1 MILYGCAV
9 TDGDAFAR
17 CAEAGVRPLLS
28 ADGELLAQPSVGSVA
43 RNYNLL
49 CDRAAERDDL
59 EALVLLHQDVE
70 IVDPRFPQTVRET
83 LADPEV
89 AIAGCAGAIGVRG
102 LAWWEGS
109 ITWASVTQ
117 RYEEFGG
124 GGEIPGISWRADREP
139 ARTLGTGEVDAI
151 DGCLIV
157 LSPWAVRNLSFDEQ
171 LARRH
176 GYDVDICLQARA
188 AGRKVVTADLR
199 VVHHHSLD
207 LLPDPEEW
215 IQAHIALAEKWEGQ
229 LGIGDESG
237 DWRRRAL
244 RAEAEAA
251 RRTACGW
258 APPSCSETTPAGSCS
273 RPGAARAGPGP
284 SRCAGSAPGS
294 GGLASEVRRAPGGGT
309 AAARRPAAAARRL
322 APRSSGGEG
331 SGLVRIRS
339 MSMSSAARSSTSA
352 ARSARETFG
361 RPPCLTVEIRSA
373 SAKAREPSSGSRRP
387 ISR

>member
-9 TDGDAFAR
+9 TDGDVFAR
-17 CAEAGVRPLLS
+17 CAEAGVRRL
-28 ADGELLAQPSVGSVA
+28 ADAGGELLAQPSVGSLP

-49 CDRAAERDDL
+49 RERAAERSDL

-70 IVDPRFPQTVRET
+70 IVDPRFAQTVRDT
-83 LADPEV
+83 LADPDV

-124 GGEIPGISWRADREP
+124 AGEVPGVSWRADDGHRGYV
-139 ARTLGTGEVDAI
+139 GTGEVDAI

-188 AGRKVVTADLR
+188 AGRKVVTSDLR

-207 LLPDPEEW
+207 LLPDAEEW

-229 LGIGDESG
+229 LGIGEASG

-244 RAEAEAA
+244 RAEAEASA
-251 RRTACGW
+251 YRLRM
-258 APPSCSETTPAGSCS
+258 
-273 RPGAARAGPGP
+273 GAAELQRNDARGKLLETWRSP
-284 SRCAGSAPGS
+284 SWTWTEP
-294 GGLASEVRRAPGGGT
+294 VRRLGA
-309 AAARRPAAAARRL
+309 
-322 APRSSGGEG
+322 
-331 SGLVRIRS
+331 RIR
-339 MSMSSAARSSTSA
+339 RS
-352 ARSARETFG
+352 R
-361 RPPCLTVEIRSA
+361 
-373 SAKAREPSSGSRRP
+373 
-387 ISR
+387 

>member
-9 TDGDAFAR
+9 TDGDVFAR
-17 CAEAGVRPLLS
+17 CAEAGVRRLTD
-28 ADGELLAQPSVGSVA
+28 AGGELLAQPSVGSVA

-49 CDRAAERDDL
+49 RDRAAEHPDL

-70 IVDPRFPQTVRET
+70 IVDPRFAQTVRET

-89 AIAGCAGAIGVRG
+89 AIVGCAGAIGVRG

-124 GGEIPGISWRADREP
+124 GGEIPGISWRPDDER
-139 ARTLGTGEVDAI
+139 RGYVGTGEVDAI

-157 LSPWAVRNLSFDEQ
+157 LSPWAVRNLGFDEQ

-188 AGRKVVTADLR
+188 AGRKAVTADLR

-207 LLPDPEEW
+207 LLPDTEAW
-215 IQAHIALAEKWEGQ
+215 IQAHIALAEKWEGR
-229 LGIGDESG
+229 LGIGAEG

-244 RAEAEAA
+244 RAEAEASA
-251 RRTACGW
+251 YRLRM
-258 APPSCSETTPAGSCS
+258 
-273 RPGAARAGPGP
+273 GAAELQRDDARGKLLDTWRSP
-284 SRCAGSAPGS
+284 SWTWTEP
-294 GGLASEVRRAPGGGT
+294 VRRLGA
-309 AAARRPAAAARRL
+309 
-322 APRSSGGEG
+322 
-331 SGLVRIRS
+331 RIR
-339 MSMSSAARSSTSA
+339 RS
-352 ARSARETFG
+352 R
-361 RPPCLTVEIRSA
+361 
-373 SAKAREPSSGSRRP
+373 
-387 ISR
+387 

>member
-9 TDGDAFAR
+9 TDGETFAR
-17 CAEAGVRPLLS
+17 CAEAGVRRMTA
-28 ADGELLAQPSVGSVA
+28 ADGELLAQASVGSVA

-49 CDRAAERDDL
+49 RDRAAERSDL

-70 IVDPRFPQTVRET
+70 IVDPAFPATVREA

-124 GGEIPGISWRADREP
+124 GGEIPGISWRREQNP
-139 ARTLGTGEVDAI
+139 AYVGTGEVDAI

-215 IQAHIALAEKWEGQ
+215 IQAHIALAEKWDGR
-229 LGIGDESG
+229 LGVGEQGG

-251 RRTACGW
+251 AYRLRM
-258 APPSCSETTPAGSCS
+258 
-273 RPGAARAGPGP
+273 GAAELQRNDARGKLLETWRSP
-284 SRCAGSAPGS
+284 SWTWTEP
-294 GGLASEVRRAPGGGT
+294 VRRLGA
-309 AAARRPAAAARRL
+309 
-322 APRSSGGEG
+322 
-331 SGLVRIRS
+331 RIR
-339 MSMSSAARSSTSA
+339 RS
-352 ARSARETFG
+352 R
-361 RPPCLTVEIRSA
+361 
-373 SAKAREPSSGSRRP
+373 
-387 ISR
+387 

>member
-9 TDGDAFAR
+9 TDGDVFAR
-17 CAEAGVRPLLS
+17 CAEAGVRRL
-28 ADGELLAQPSVGSVA
+28 ADAGGELLAQPSVGSLP

-49 CDRAAERDDL
+49 RERAAERPDL

-70 IVDPRFPQTVRET
+70 IVDPRFAQTVRDT
-83 LADPEV
+83 LADPDV
-89 AIAGCAGAIGVRG
+89 AVAGCAGAIGVRG

-124 GGEIPGISWRADREP
+124 AGEVPGVSWRADDGHRGYV
-139 ARTLGTGEVDAI
+139 GTGEVDAI

-199 VVHHHSLD
+199 VIHHHSLD
-207 LLPDPEEW
+207 LLPDAEEW

-229 LGIGDESG
+229 LGIGEESG

-244 RAEAEAA
+244 RAEAEASA
-251 RRTACGW
+251 YRLRM
-258 APPSCSETTPAGSCS
+258 
-273 RPGAARAGPGP
+273 GAAELQRNDARGKLLETWRSP
-284 SRCAGSAPGS
+284 SWTWTEPM
-294 GGLASEVRRAPGGGT
+294 
-309 AAARRPAAAARRL
+309 RRL
-322 APRSSGGEG
+322 GA
-331 SGLVRIRS
+331 RIR
-339 MSMSSAARSSTSA
+339 RS
-352 ARSARETFG
+352 R
-361 RPPCLTVEIRSA
+361 
-373 SAKAREPSSGSRRP
+373 
-387 ISR
+387 

>member
-9 TDGDAFAR
+9 TDGDVFAR
-17 CAEAGVRPLLS
+17 CAEAGVRRL
-28 ADGELLAQPSVGSVA
+28 ADAGGELLAQPSVGSLP

-49 CDRAAERDDL
+49 RERAAERSDL

-70 IVDPRFPQTVRET
+70 IVDPRFAQTVRDT
-83 LADPEV
+83 LADPDV
-89 AIAGCAGAIGVRG
+89 AVAGCAGAIGVRG

-124 GGEIPGISWRADREP
+124 AGEVPGVSWRADDGHRGYV
-139 ARTLGTGEVDAI
+139 GTGEVDAI

-188 AGRKVVTADLR
+188 AGRKVVTSDLR

-207 LLPDPEEW
+207 LLPDAEEW

-229 LGIGDESG
+229 LGIGEESG

-244 RAEAEAA
+244 RAEAEASA
-251 RRTACGW
+251 YRLRM
-258 APPSCSETTPAGSCS
+258 
-273 RPGAARAGPGP
+273 GAAELQRNDARGKLLETWRSP
-284 SRCAGSAPGS
+284 SWTWTEP
-294 GGLASEVRRAPGGGT
+294 VRRLGA
-309 AAARRPAAAARRL
+309 
-322 APRSSGGEG
+322 
-331 SGLVRIRS
+331 RIR
-339 MSMSSAARSSTSA
+339 RS
-352 ARSARETFG
+352 R
-361 RPPCLTVEIRSA
+361 
-373 SAKAREPSSGSRRP
+373 
-387 ISR
+387 

>member
-9 TDGDAFAR
+9 TDGETFAR
-17 CAEAGVRPLLS
+17 FAEAGIRRLTDAEPDS
-28 ADGELLAQPSVGSVA
+28 ELLAQPSAGSVA

-49 CDRAAERDDL
+49 RARAAEREDL

-70 IVDPRFPQTVRET
+70 IADPGFSSVVRQA
-83 LADPEV
+83 LADESV
-89 AIAGCAGAIGVRG
+89 AIAGCAGAIGVRS

-109 ITWASVTQ
+109 VTWASVTQ

-124 GGEIPGISWRADREP
+124 GGEIPGISWRPEDKRGYV
-139 ARTLGTGEVDAI
+139 GTGEVDAI

-207 LLPDPEEW
+207 LLPDADEFV
-215 IQAHIALAEKWEGQ
+215 QAHVALAEKWEG
-229 LGIGDESG
+229 LLDGGGGDG

-244 RAEAEAA
+244 HAEAEASA
-251 RRTACGW
+251 YRLRM
-258 APPSCSETTPAGSCS
+258 
-273 RPGAARAGPGP
+273 GAAELQRND
-284 SRCAGSAPGS
+284 
-294 GGLASEVRRAPGGGT
+294 
-309 AAARRPAAAARRL
+309 ARGKLMTTWRSSSWTWTEPLRRL
-322 APRSSGGEG
+322 GA
-331 SGLVRIRS
+331 RIR
-339 MSMSSAARSSTSA
+339 
-352 ARSARETFG
+352 
-361 RPPCLTVEIRSA
+361 
-373 SAKAREPSSGSRRP
+373 GSR
-387 ISR
+387 

>member
-9 TDGDAFAR
+9 TDGDVFAR
-17 CAEAGVRPLLS
+17 CAEAGVRRL
-28 ADGELLAQPSVGSVA
+28 ADAGGALLAQPSVGSVA

-49 CDRAAERDDL
+49 RERAAERADL

-70 IVDPRFPQTVRET
+70 IVDPRFERTVRDT
-83 LADPEV
+83 LADPDV
-89 AIAGCAGAIGVRG
+89 AVAGCAGAIGVRG

-124 GGEIPGISWRADREP
+124 AGEVPGVSWRADDGHRGYV
-139 ARTLGTGEVDAI
+139 GTGEVDAI

-199 VVHHHSLD
+199 VVHHHSLE
-207 LLPDPEEW
+207 LLREAEEW

-229 LGIGDESG
+229 LGIGEESG

-244 RAEAEAA
+244 RAEAEASA
-251 RRTACGW
+251 YRLRM
-258 APPSCSETTPAGSCS
+258 
-273 RPGAARAGPGP
+273 GAAELQRNDARGKLLETWRSP
-284 SRCAGSAPGS
+284 SWTWTEP
-294 GGLASEVRRAPGGGT
+294 VRRLGA
-309 AAARRPAAAARRL
+309 
-322 APRSSGGEG
+322 
-331 SGLVRIRS
+331 RIR
-339 MSMSSAARSSTSA
+339 RS
-352 ARSARETFG
+352 R
-361 RPPCLTVEIRSA
+361 
-373 SAKAREPSSGSRRP
+373 
-387 ISR
+387 

>member
-9 TDGDAFAR
+9 TDGDVFAR
-17 CAEAGVRPLLS
+17 CAEAGVRRL
-28 ADGELLAQPSVGSVA
+28 ADAGGELLAQPSVGSLP

-49 CDRAAERDDL
+49 RERAAERSDL

-70 IVDPRFPQTVRET
+70 IVDPRFAQTVRDT
-83 LADPEV
+83 LADPDV
-89 AIAGCAGAIGVRG
+89 AVAGCAGAIGVRG

-124 GGEIPGISWRADREP
+124 AGEVPGVSWRADDGHRGYV
-139 ARTLGTGEVDAI
+139 GTGEVDAI

-188 AGRKVVTADLR
+188 AGRKVVTSDLR

-207 LLPDPEEW
+207 LLPDAEEW

-229 LGIGDESG
+229 LGIGETSG

-244 RAEAEAA
+244 RAEAEASA
-251 RRTACGW
+251 YRLRM
-258 APPSCSETTPAGSCS
+258 
-273 RPGAARAGPGP
+273 GAAELQRNDARGKLLETWRSP
-284 SRCAGSAPGS
+284 SWTWTEP
-294 GGLASEVRRAPGGGT
+294 VRRLGA
-309 AAARRPAAAARRL
+309 
-322 APRSSGGEG
+322 
-331 SGLVRIRS
+331 RIR
-339 MSMSSAARSSTSA
+339 RS
-352 ARSARETFG
+352 R
-361 RPPCLTVEIRSA
+361 
-373 SAKAREPSSGSRRP
+373 
-387 ISR
+387 